1 MLIRVTSAVWRS
13 RCALSVGVAVADED
27 ADSLVDGT
35 DGRPPDSL
43 AASQRTGIRPQ
54 WTGLMA
60 GPSPPHRF
68 LLASQLQAAL
78 SNRAVIERAIGMVD
92 DIHNLFSDL
101 AVPDGFTEQPVELEK
116 LLTALTEAA
125 KSGARSYRGLAL
137 TLIIDKQP
145 VSLTSAEVGNTSD
158 IATSLRLWLAWI
170 PSLGAGSR
178 ITFYAS
184 TPGTFVDLAAD
195 LAFVLGSESLRL
207 DEDIPWGDSLTALT
221 ALTVLVSAVGAVGA
235 VPARVLPLTANQ
247 HRRTKYQDQK

>member
-1 MLIRVTSAVWRS
+1 VDTPTLLI
-13 RCALSVGVAVADED
+13 
-27 ADSLVDGT
+27 
-35 DGRPPDSL
+35 
-43 AASQRTGIRPQ
+43 
-54 WTGLMA
+54 
-60 GPSPPHRF
+60 
-68 LLASQLQAAL
+68 
-78 SNRAVIERAIGMVD
+78 D

-101 AVPDGFTEQPVELEK
+101 AVTDGFTEEPVELEK
-116 LLTALTEAA
+116 LLTALTEAV
-125 KSGARSYRGLAL
+125 KSAAPSYRGLAL

-207 DEDIPWGDSLTALT
+207 DEDIPS
-221 ALTVLVSAVGAVGA
+221 VLVSDLTGVGRLSAINRAVGVLVSHGHTTDSAQRELRHTAHVTRISIQKAAEAVTDD
-235 VPARVLPLTANQ
+235 PSSTLWN
-247 HRRTKYQDQK
+247 